1 MDDFK
6 IFRRATPRGNRSG
19 KLLNDPLEF
28 YRPLLAT
35 WLIEMTLSLGWYKKP
50 KSSRR
55 PYILEDESFAAITGI
70 VVEMDR
76 DEDDGHFIT
85 IDGAMMVYSDAA
97 CARVLKVHL
106 EALRNQPMGDEMSL
120 LDNICTLGRILGLS
134 NAEMSILCFTAVLE
148 LFPAFRSAIALVSA
162 ATTQHHLASIIA
174 LVTGQKNTEVLAGLR
189 EGSTLVSSGI
199 VDVQT
204 STIDLEDKLS
214 LLGGLGDILFQTH
227 KSEDALTARF
237 LKKASLS
244 SLKLDDFPHLMQDIQ
259 ALKDYLSGAMQNK
272 ESGTNILFYGV
283 PGTGKTEC
291 VKALAASIGIDLF
304 EISFADEDGDP
315 IGGTGRLRAY
325 NLCQRMLRSSDNTL
339 LMFDEIEDVF
349 PRESI
354 SMALF
359 GIEEKGGNSRAGKAW
374 INRAL
379 ERNDTP
385 AIWVTNDANID
396 PAYLRRFDYS
406 VRFSVPP
413 QQVRMSIARH
423 HLGQFKPSDAWLS
436 RIAASEQ
443 VSPAQYERAAKVA
456 RLASHGDKQ
465 QDRLLV
471 EQTLDRSARLLGQ
484 NRLPARNVLHTAYEL
499 RFVNTSMSVE
509 KIIDGLNKRS
519 RGTFCFYGPAGTGKS
534 EFARHIADKIGKPI
548 IVKRASDIL
557 SKWVGEAERNIA
569 EMFAEARQQ
578 EAILVL
584 DEADSFLA
592 DRRDAHNSWEV
603 TQVNE
608 LLTQMEAFEG
618 IFVCTTNLLDKL
630 DQASLRRFAFKV
642 KFDFLTPTQRWEMFQ
657 NELTRLGGD
666 SDMAVD
672 WESRVRSL
680 EKLTPGD
687 FAVAARQFDVLDM
700 EATPAELF
708 HQLQE
713 ECKIK
718 GCGLNKI
725 GFMSFL

>member
-6 IFRRATPRGNRSG
+6 IFRRAAPRGNRSG

-50 KSSRR
+50 KNSRR
-55 PYILEDESFAAITGI
+55 FYIVDDESFAAITGI
-70 VVEMDR
+70 VVEIDSVEEAGDYMTV
-76 DEDDGHFIT
+76 DGKLM
-85 IDGAMMVYSDAA
+85 AYSDAA
-97 CARVLKVHL
+97 CARMLKAHL
-106 EALRNQPMGDEMSL
+106 VAFRNQPMTDELSL
-120 LDNICTLGRILGLS
+120 LENICTLGKILGLS
-134 NAEMSILCFTAVLE
+134 NAEMSILCFTSVVE
-148 LFPAFRSAIALVSA
+148 LFPAFKSAISLASA

-174 LVTGQKNTEVLAGLR
+174 LVTGQKNTEVLACLR
-189 EGSTLVSSGI
+189 ESSTLVSSGI
-199 VDVQT
+199 VEVQT

-227 KSEDALTARF
+227 KSEDVLTARF
-237 LKKASLS
+237 LKKAGSS
-244 SLKLDDFPHLMQDIQ
+244 SLKLDDFPHLTQDIQ
-259 ALKDYLSGAMQNK
+259 AIMAYLAGALQSK
-272 ESGTNILFYGV
+272 ESGTNILFYGI

-291 VKALAASIGIDLF
+291 VKALAATMGIDLF

-315 IGGTGRLRAY
+315 ISGTGRLRAY

-349 PRESI
+349 PSESI

-359 GIEEKGGNSRAGKAW
+359 GIENDDGNSRAGKAW

-379 ERNDTP
+379 ERNETP

-423 HLGQFKPSDAWLS
+423 HLGQFKPSNAWLS

-456 RLASHGDKQ
+456 RLASQGDRA

-484 NRLPARNVLHTAYEL
+484 NRLPVRNVLHTAYDL
-499 RFVNTSMSVE
+499 RFVNTSLSAE
-509 KIIDGLNKRS
+509 KIIAGLNKKP

-534 EFARHIADKIGKPI
+534 EFARHIADKTGKPV

-557 SKWVGEAERNIA
+557 SKWVGQAEQNIA

-642 KFDFLTPTQRWEMFQ
+642 KFDFLTSAQRWEMFQ
-657 NELTRLGGD
+657 NELMRLGGD
-666 SDMAVD
+666 SKTAGD
-672 WESRVRSL
+672 WEPRVRSL

-713 ECKIK
+713 ECKVK
-718 GCGLNKI
+718 GGGSNKI
-725 GFMSFL
+725 GFV